1 MVLSGGVCARACVCV
16 YVVCVVFAFLCACAS
31 VANKYNVING
41 HLKTDILFNY
51 VMENLSYTTS
61 LFNRHML
68 KVNHGI
74 NYYLIQHL
82 YKTVLI
88 VK

>member
-1 MVLSGGVCARACVCV
+1 MCVRVRACVRV

-31 VANKYNVING
+31 VANKFNVINR

-51 VMENLSYTTS
+51 FMENLSYTTS

-68 KVNHGI
+68 KVNHI
-74 NYYLIQHL
+74 MN
-82 YKTVLI
+82 
-88 VK
+88 